1 MMTFWCKPSEAA
13 LVLLDREDIFLWDPN
28 PKGDNESYIRMTT
41 TSKTQQKMGF
51 QVLKVKDS
59 DKFRKLSLL
68 CTKRHLTI
76 FSVYKNV
83 YVCLIWFEKAQGV
96 V

>member
-1 MMTFWCKPSEAA
+1 MTFWCKPSEAA

-59 DKFRKLSLL
+59 DKYRENLSLL

>member
-1 MMTFWCKPSEAA
+1 MA
-13 LVLLDREDIFLWDPN
+13 FLN
-28 PKGDNESYIRMTT
+28 NY
-41 TSKTQQKMGF
+41 
-51 QVLKVKDS
+51 
-59 DKFRKLSLL
+59 DKFREYLALL

-76 FSVYKNV
+76 LSVYKNV

>member
-1 MMTFWCKPSEAA
+1 
-13 LVLLDREDIFLWDPN
+13 
-28 PKGDNESYIRMTT
+28 
-41 TSKTQQKMGF
+41 MGF

-83 YVCLIWFEKAQGV
+83 NVCLIWFEKAQGV